1 MGGKDNGPLLDRDA
15 SNCKKMQK
23 ITAKYPKECK
33 KMPKIAGEIYQ
44 DIRIFKR
51 RNARKC
57 KKKVTGDI

>member
-1 MGGKDNGPLLDRDA
+1 MGGKDNGPLLDQDA

-33 KMPKIAGEIYQ
+33 KMPKIAGEISQ

-57 KKKVTGDI
+57 KKVTGDI